1 MCECFCMSCMRSR
14 SEDPHAKLQQSQG
27 RWSHTKLL
35 VPMTCRSTCACRNTP
50 ADALLTDWQG
60 FQSVC
65 CWDKIAWEL
74 TAEHDYSDLEWDGL
88 SYDGASY
95 HQIYLL
101 LHTIRILSEFPMDVS
116 GMVHHSINQ
125 CGIVTV
131 CGAVHNSD
139 WDSRLTIAFEYLQIR
154 RALIRR
160 KSK

>member
-14 SEDPHAKLQQSQG
+14 SEDLHAKLQQSQG
-27 RWSHTKLL
+27 RGSHTKLL
-35 VPMTCRSTCACRNTP
+35 VPMTCRSTCACRSIG
-50 ADALLTDWQG
+50 ALLTVWQG

-95 HQIYLL
+95 RQIYLL
-101 LHTIRILSEFPMDVS
+101 LHTIRISSEFPMDVS
-116 GMVHHSINQ
+116 GMVYHSINQ

-139 WDSRLTIAFEYLQIR
+139 WDSRLAIAF
-154 RALIRR
+154 
-160 KSK
+160 